1 MKILV
6 LNLPFPRKII
16 RRYSCSYYSNGFLYP
31 PQELL
36 RLATIIKQNNKGNTF
51 FIDSIAEDRSIND
64 IINFVKKNH
73 IEVIFTLLS
82 LDFIDTDLKIVNKIK
97 QSTSVPIVSI
107 SYLASLF
114 RNQFQQL
121 DIVLDNFFEQKTYFA
136 LKNSSSLPDFINSL
150 KETEGKTFDFNPN
163 LIRQVD
169 RSLINPKHYKELFCR
184 GKTAFLYF
192 GFGCPY
198 KCNYCISSY
207 DHKNYSMRK
216 KEFIFEELEQ
226 LYKEG
231 YKNVR
236 VLDDNSTINKEFLK
250 ELDKFLKEK
259 RISLNFYGLS
269 RISLIDKE
277 MAYLLKDIGFKRIYL
292 GLETLNQKM
301 QEYYEKNIDI
311 NLNILREK
319 IKLLKSNKIETGLWM
334 LFHPLKQTRN
344 ELYSS
349 IKELSS
355 LKADFVNLS
364 ILVPYPGT
372 KLFDIEKENIHYS
385 LNPFESEFKTNC
397 NCDKI
402 EKGFYFRYYLKP
414 SNALRMMK
422 FALKY
427 PIKSISLFFS
437 LFKRPINP
445 RKDFI

>member
-1 MKILV
+1 MNILV

-31 PQELL
+31 SQELL
-36 RLATIIKQNNKGNTF
+36 RLATIIKQNNTGNTF
-51 FIDSIAEDRSIND
+51 FIDAIAENRSVRD
-64 IINFVKKNH
+64 IIQFVKNNH
-73 IEVIFTLLS
+73 VEIIFTLLS
-82 LDFIDTDLKIVNKIK
+82 LDFIDTDLKIVNEIK

-114 RNQFQQL
+114 RNQFQHL
-121 DIVLDNFFEQKTYFA
+121 DVVLDKFFEQKTYFA
-136 LKNSSSLPDFINSL
+136 LKNSSSIDDLINSL

-163 LIRQVD
+163 LINQVD
-169 RSLINPKHYKELFCR
+169 RSFINPKNYQEVFCR

-207 DHKNYSMRK
+207 DYKNYTLRK
-216 KEFIFEELEQ
+216 KEFIFDELEQ

-231 YKNVR
+231 YKNIR

-250 ELDKFLKEK
+250 ELDIFLKEK
-259 RISLNFYGLS
+259 KIFLNFYGLS

-277 MAYLLKDIGFKRIYL
+277 MVEILKDVGFKRIYL

-301 QEYYEKNIDI
+301 QEYYEKNIEV
-311 NLNILREK
+311 NLTILREK
-319 IKLLKSNKIETGLWM
+319 IRLLKSNGIETGLWM
-334 LFHPLKQTRN
+334 LFHPLKQTKN

-349 IKELSS
+349 IKELSY
-355 LKADFVNLS
+355 LKADLVNLS

-372 KLFDIEKENIHYS
+372 KLFDLEKENINYS
-385 LNPFESEFKTNC
+385 LNPFISEFKTNY

-402 EKGFYFRYYLKP
+402 ERMFYVRYYLRP
-414 SNALRMMK
+414 LNALRIMK
-422 FALKY
+422 FVLKY
-427 PIKSISLFFS
+427 PIKSINLFFS
-437 LFKRPINP
+437 LFKNPIDP